1 MEGPVERGTQM
12 KAHTTWSVHTFA
24 RRLNG
29 ALKWGVPV
37 LSALLLSNALAGTAV
52 TSVAEPVNLEYV
64 NTWIAEAKG
73 CENIRSYA
81 RPNIIRFSVEAVL
94 ACQALKL
101 GGYDGEYKLVP
112 APNHTRA
119 MLMAATGEATMPT
132 ETLWTEDLDE
142 KKFYATKPLLADGD
156 IVFGAFVTADKLK
169 SYSVKNLN
177 DLKKLKAV
185 TSRNWVKDWATLT
198 GMGIDTLDANSL
210 EAIYKMIGANRAQF
224 TLWSFNALPSFEVTV
239 ESVTLAPLP
248 GIKILMHGERRLAVS
263 KAAPNGKEVYEALNK
278 GIEILRANGTI
289 ARAWRESGY
298 INKRTESWTA
308 LN

>member
-1 MEGPVERGTQM
+1 
-12 KAHTTWSVHTFA
+12 
-24 RRLNG
+24 
-29 ALKWGVPV
+29 
-37 LSALLLSNALAGTAV
+37 
-52 TSVAEPVNLEYV
+52 
-64 NTWIAEAKG
+64 
-73 CENIRSYA
+73 
-81 RPNIIRFSVEAVL
+81 
-94 ACQALKL
+94 
-101 GGYDGEYKLVP
+101 
-112 APNHTRA
+112 

-132 ETLWTEDLDE
+132 ETLWTGDLDE
-142 KKFYATKPLLADGD
+142 KKFYATKPLLADGE
-156 IVFGAFVTADKLK
+156 IVFGAFVRADKLK
-169 SYSVKNLN
+169 SYSVKNLS

-185 TSRNWVKDWATLT
+185 TSRNWVKDWGTLT
-198 GMGIDTLDANSL
+198 GMGVDTLDASSL
-210 EAIYKMIGANRAQF
+210 ESIYKMIGADRAQF

-263 KAAPNGKEVYEALNK
+263 KAAPNGLEVFNALNK

>member
-1 MEGPVERGTQM
+1 M
-12 KAHTTWSVHTFA
+12 KTVA
-24 RRLNG
+24 RQTLRFFTRRRRG
-29 ALKWGVPV
+29 ALLLAWPA
-37 LSALLLSNALAGTAV
+37 LSALWVGHALAGPAV

-101 GGYDGEYKLVP
+101 GGYDGEYRLVP
-112 APNHTRA
+112 APNYTRA
-119 MLMAATGEATMPT
+119 MLMAASGEATMPT
-132 ETLWTEDLDE
+132 ETLWAEDLDE
-142 KKFYATKPLLADGD
+142 KKFYATKPLLADGE
-156 IVFGAFVTADKLK
+156 IVFGAFVKADKLK
-169 SYSVKNLN
+169 GYSVKNLA

-185 TSRNWVKDWATLT
+185 TSRNWVKDWGTLSSL
-198 GMGIDTLDANSL
+198 GVDTLDASSL
-210 EAIYKMIGANRAQF
+210 ESIYKMIGADRAQF

-263 KAAPNGKEVYEALNK
+263 KAAANGLEVFNALNK

-308 LN
+308 IN

>member
-1 MEGPVERGTQM
+1 M
-12 KAHTTWSVHTFA
+12 KTNTKLSFHPIF
-24 RRLNG
+24 RRLTG
-29 ALKWGVPV
+29 TVSFRGLALCT
-37 LSALLLSNALAGTAV
+37 LLIGNALASPAV
-52 TSVAEPVNLEYV
+52 TSVADPVNLEYV

-112 APNHTRA
+112 APNYTRA
-119 MLMAATGEATMPT
+119 ILMAASGEATMPT
-132 ETLWTEDLDE
+132 ETLWSEDLDE
-142 KKFYATKPLLADGD
+142 KKFYATKPLLADGE
-156 IVFGAFVTADKLK
+156 IVFGAFVRADKLK
-169 SYSVKNLN
+169 TYNVKNLA

-185 TSRNWVKDWATLT
+185 TPRNWVRDWGTLASL
-198 GMGIDTLDANSL
+198 GVNTLDASNL
-210 EAIYKMIGANRAQF
+210 EAIFRMIGADRAQF
-224 TLWSFNALPSFEVTV
+224 TLWSFSALPGHEVTV
-239 ESVTLAPLP
+239 DSVTLAPLP

-263 KAAPNGKEVYEALNK
+263 KASANGLEVFNALNK

>member
-1 MEGPVERGTQM
+1 MGHADDDQKKLPICPLP
-12 KAHTTWSVHTFA
+12 
-24 RRLNG
+24 RRLSG
-29 ALKWGVPV
+29 AITVW
-37 LSALLLSNALAGTAV
+37 SIALGTLLIGNAQAAPAV
-52 TSVAEPVNLEYV
+52 TSVADPVNLEYV

-73 CENIRSYA
+73 CENIRNYA
-81 RPNIIRFSVEAVL
+81 RPNVIRFSVEAIL

-112 APNHTRA
+112 APNYTRA
-119 MLMAATGEATMPT
+119 MLMAANGEATMPT
-132 ETLWTEDLDE
+132 ETLWAEDLDE
-142 KKFYATKPLLADGD
+142 KKFYATKPLLADGE
-156 IVFGAFVTADKLK
+156 IIFGAFVKADKLK
-169 SYSVKNLN
+169 SYNVKTLA

-185 TSRNWVKDWATLT
+185 TSRNWVKDWGTLT
-198 GMGIDTLDANSL
+198 GMGVNTLDASSL
-210 EAIYKMIGANRAQF
+210 ESIYKMVGADRAQF

-248 GIKILMHGERRLAVS
+248 GIKIVMRGERRLAVS
-263 KAAPNGKEVYEALNK
+263 RAAPNGKEVFEALNK

-298 INKRTESWTA
+298 INKRTDSWVA